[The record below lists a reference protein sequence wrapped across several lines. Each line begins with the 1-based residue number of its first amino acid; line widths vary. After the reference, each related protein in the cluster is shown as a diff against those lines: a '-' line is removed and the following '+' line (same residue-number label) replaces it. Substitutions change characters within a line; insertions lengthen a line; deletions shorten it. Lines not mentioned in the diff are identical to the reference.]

1 MMRMRSPCRWLLA
14 AAFAAAS
21 CSLPRV
27 HYYTMEIPHASPG
40 TRPVIARHITIQRF
54 QSEPVLRDDRIWY
67 RVSPNEVGFYEYHRW
82 VGPPAD
88 LVTDY
93 FTHRLKDSGT
103 YSGVSAFKN
112 GAQSDFILQGRVHHF
127 EEVDRGK
134 EVFASVALEMEL
146 LETKTRASIWR
157 GEADCS
163 HPLASRDMAGV
174 TQGIYGCLNETAAT
188 LLNSMQKQLE
198 RESQGNL
205 STR

>member
-1 MMRMRSPCRWLLA
+1 MRNMRSQRRWLLA

-21 CSLPRV
+21 CSLPRI

-40 TRPVIARHITIQRF
+40 TDPVIARHITIQRF
-54 QSEPVLRDDRIWY
+54 QSESVLRDDRILY
-67 RVSPNEVGFYEYHRW
+67 RVSPSEIGFYEYHRW
-82 VGPPAD
+82 TDAPAD

-103 YSGVSAFKN
+103 YSGVSTYKN
-112 GAQSDFILQGRVHHF
+112 GSKSDYILQGRVNHF

-134 EVFASVALEMEL
+134 EVLASVALELEL
-146 LETKTRASIWR
+146 LEAKTRVSIWR

-174 TQGIYGCLNETAAT
+174 IQGIYGCLNETAAT
-188 LLNSMQKQLE
+188 LLNNMQRQVE
-198 RESQGNL
+198 RASH
-205 STR
+205 